1 MILHWEGSAPA
12 ACAAGLPLFKVPF
25 MSQVEG
31 GWSAGGKGLSN
42 WDVWTEDTAHT
53 ADGSS
58 GRVAADSYHHWRQD
72 VALAAAMGVGVYR
85 FSVAWARVLPE
96 GLGRVSPEV
105 ATACVHVC
113 PPIVMNFYFICPR
126 RDAGNPILNI
136 FNEAALAIFS
146 ACKRLTGTC
155 LQS

>member
-1 MILHWEGSAPA
+1 
-12 ACAAGLPLFKVPF
+12 

-58 GRVAADSYHHWRQD
+58 GRVAADSFHHWRQD
-72 VALAAAMGVGVYR
+72 VALVAAMGVGVYR

-105 ATACVHVC
+105 GTACVHVC
-113 PPIVMNFYFICPR
+113 PPIVMNFYFI
-126 RDAGNPILNI
+126 NPSFVQGGMLGTI
-136 FNEAALAIFS
+136 F
-146 ACKRLTGTC
+146 
-155 LQS
+155 